1 MNDIFAIA
9 ATYRPSTPAPQ
20 DRDDVVARLAL
31 IKPNGS
37 GDTGMAEERG

>member
-1 MNDIFAIA
+1 MFDIQS
-9 ATYRPSTPAPQ
+9 TYASTDSTPRA
-20 DRDDVVARLAL
+20 DDVVARLAL

>member
-1 MNDIFAIA
+1 MFDLQS
-9 ATYRPSTPAPQ
+9 TYQSTTGTLTGT
-20 DRDDVVARLAL
+20 DDVVARLAL